1 LKNNGITDDF
11 EKEILTLLSISQ
23 LKSVDLSC
31 NKMEK
36 LGNAIGKKLR
46 DEVTNFTW
54 LDFTQN
60 EFLYDTFANTAIIA
74 GFKR

>member
-1 LKNNGITDDF
+1 
-11 EKEILTLLSISQ
+11 
-23 LKSVDLSC
+23 
-31 NKMEK
+31 MEK

>member
-1 LKNNGITDDF
+1 MKNNGITDDF

-36 LGNAIGKKLR
+36 LGSAIGKKLR
-46 DEVTNFTW
+46 DEVTNFSW

-60 EFLYDTFANTAIIA
+60 EFIYDTLANTAIIA

>member
-46 DEVTNFTW
+46 DEV
-54 LDFTQN
+54 
-60 EFLYDTFANTAIIA
+60 
-74 GFKR
+74 